1 MKLRIQKIRTM
12 KTFKLNTLLLVLVL
26 ATASAFSQNK
36 KLEKTFK
43 ANQDVKINLDARHTN
58 ITFETWDRNEVRV
71 EAYIDGKLEAAE
83 AKTLLDNWKFDAT
96 GSASEINISS
106 GGGMMKQPDMN
117 MAALTESLG
126 HLQDLI
132 APLMTEMVGPMM
144 ESFAQN
150 PPLPPDFADKM
161 GNLNFDYEA
170 YQKDGEKYMKKWEEK
185 IEKNF
190 GKDFEASMEKWAAQF
205 EKNAE
210 VWEKNMEKKMEVNGE
225 KFEKSMEKWAESFG
239 AEMEKWGEQFAEE
252 MEAKEGGAIAPKVM
266 ILKSGS
272 KANRYLK
279 VMMPAGARLNLD
291 VRHGQINLGQKTTNL
306 KANLSHSK
314 LTAQTIEGDKTE
326 VKASYSPVTVNNWN
340 YGVLNTSYVQNCDIK
355 KARSIKLV
363 SNSSDVT
370 IGEIE
375 ETGILS
381 GTFGELKIGRLNPN
395 FKNLDI
401 NLKNSDLHLSLP
413 KTALNF
419 NYNGSQSTIEYP
431 KANTIKSTA
440 SYDNELLNGYY
451 GTGNANRSISINA
464 TFSEIVIK

>member
-1 MKLRIQKIRTM
+1 M
-12 KTFKLNTLLLVLVL
+12 KTFKLNNLLLVLVL
-26 ATASAFSQNK
+26 STASAFSQNK
-36 KLEKTFK
+36 KLDKTFK
-43 ANQDVKINLDARHTN
+43 ANQDVRINLDSRHTN
-58 ITFETWDRNEVRV
+58 VTFETWDRNEVRV

-83 AKTLLDNWKFDAT
+83 AKALLDSWKFDAN
-96 GSASEINISS
+96 GDANEITINS
-106 GGGMMKQPDMN
+106 GGGMMSQPDMD

-132 APLMTEMVGPMM
+132 APIMTEMVGPMM
-144 ESFAQN
+144 QSFAQN

-190 GKDFEASMEKWAAQF
+190 GKDFEVSMEKWAAQF

-210 VWEKNMEKKMEVNGE
+210 VWEKNMEKKMEKNGE

-239 AEMEKWGEQFAEE
+239 AEMEKWGEEFAKE
-252 MEAKEGGAIAPKVM
+252 MEERDHTTAPKV
-266 ILKSGS
+266 INVKGAS
-272 KANRYLK
+272 KANRNLK
-279 VMMPAGARLNLD
+279 IMMPANARLHLD
-291 VRHGQINLGQKTTNL
+291 VRHGEINLGQRTSNL

-314 LTAQTIEGDKTE
+314 LSAHTIDGERTE
-326 VKASYSPVTVNNWN
+326 VKASYSPVNVTNWN
-340 YGVLNTSYVQNCDIK
+340 YGILNTSYVQNCDIK
-355 KARSIKLV
+355 KAKSIKLV
-363 SNSSDVT
+363 SNSSDVN

-381 GTFGELKIGRLNPN
+381 GTFGELKIGKINPN

-419 NYNGSQSTIEYP
+419 NYNGSQSSIEYP
-431 KANTIKSTA
+431 KASTVKSTA
-440 SYDNELLNGYY
+440 SYDNQLLNGYY
-451 GTGNANRSISINA
+451 GSNNANRSISINA